1 MTRPPLLGV
10 FFDAGNTL
18 LVEEPGKHLWEM
30 DIRPIPGAL
39 EVLASLKPLYRLGVI
54 SNTVGSGD
62 AELDQALQRAGLRS
76 LIDALVTSRDFGKA
90 KPDPAIYAEG
100 ARRLGV
106 PLEQTCM
113 VGDRLD
119 TDVAGALNAGI
130 PAVWLRHPG
139 AEPRPG
145 LAPAHVIT
153 ALAEL
158 PGWLMG
164 LKGNLPDRR
173 YTQEGQ

>member
-1 MTRPPLLGV
+1 MIRRPLAGV
-10 FFDAGNTL
+10 LFDAGNTL

-30 DIRPIPGAL
+30 AMTPIPDVF
-39 EVLASLKPLYRLGVI
+39 EVLTALKTRYRLGVI

-62 AELDQALQRAGLRS
+62 AELADALEKAGILG

-90 KPDPAIYAEG
+90 KPDPAIYVEG

-106 PLEQTCM
+106 PLDETVM

-130 PAVWLRHPG
+130 PGVWLRHPG
-139 AEPRPG
+139 AIPIPGIEPT
-145 LAPAHVIT
+145 HVIDR
-153 ALAEL
+153 LGEL
-158 PGWLMG
+158 PGWLDATYV
-164 LKGNLPDRR
+164 PDRR
-173 YTQEGQ
+173 

>member
-1 MTRPPLLGV
+1 MPLQGI

-18 LVEEPGKHLWEM
+18 LVEEPGKHMWEM
-30 DIRPIPGAL
+30 ALTRIPDAF
-39 EVLASLKPLYRLGVI
+39 EVLTALKPHYRLGVI

-62 AELDQALQRAGLRS
+62 ADLSEVLEKAGIRS

-106 PLEQTCM
+106 LLEQTLM

-130 PAVWLRHPG
+130 PAIWLRHPG
-139 AEPRPG
+139 AIAIPG
-145 LAPAHVIT
+145 IAPTHVIEG
-153 ALAEL
+153 LAEL
-158 PGWLMG
+158 PAWIAATYSQ
-164 LKGNLPDRR
+164 N
-173 YTQEGQ
+173 

>member
-1 MTRPPLLGV
+1 MPLRGI

-18 LVEEPGKHLWEM
+18 VVEEPGKHLWEM
-30 DIRPIPGAL
+30 AIKPIPDAL
-39 EVLASLKPLYRLGVI
+39 EVLTALKPHYRLGVI

-62 AELDQALQRAGLRS
+62 AELVEALEKAGIRP
-76 LIDALVTSRDFGKA
+76 LIDALVTSRDFGAA

-106 PLEQTCM
+106 ELDATLM

-119 TDVAGALNAGI
+119 TDIAGALRAGI

-139 AEPRPG
+139 AIPIPWI
-145 LAPAHVIT
+145 APTHVIDR
-153 ALAEL
+153 LAEL
-158 PGWLMG
+158 PTWLHATYRP
-164 LKGNLPDRR
+164 KG
-173 YTQEGQ
+173 TA

>member
-1 MTRPPLLGV
+1 MPRIEGV

-30 DIRPIPGAL
+30 AITPIDGAIDVLTRLRPF
-39 EVLASLKPLYRLGVI
+39 YRLGVI

-62 AELDQALQRAGLRS
+62 AELDEVLQKAGLRP

-90 KPDPAIYAEG
+90 KPDPAIYIEG

-106 PLEQTCM
+106 PLEATVM

-130 PAVWLRHPG
+130 PAVWLKHPG
-139 AEPRPG
+139 SVP
-145 LAPAHVIT
+145 LAGISPTRIIT
-153 ALAEL
+153 QLAEL
-158 PGWLMG
+158 PGWLEAT
-164 LKGNLPDRR
+164 
-173 YTQEGQ
+173 YTQGRR

>member
-1 MTRPPLLGV
+1 MSSPLRGV

-30 DIRPIPGAL
+30 AIAPIPGVL
-39 EVLASLKPLYRLGVI
+39 EVLTALKPRYRLGVI

-62 AELDQALQRAGLRS
+62 AELAEALEKAGIRH

-100 ARRLGV
+100 ARRLHV
-106 PLEQTCM
+106 PLDATVM
-113 VGDRLD
+113 IGDRLD

-139 AEPRPG
+139 ATPIQG
-145 LAPAHVIT
+145 IAPTHTIDRIAD
-153 ALAEL
+153 L
-158 PGWLMG
+158 PAWL
-164 LKGNLPDRR
+164 DAT
-173 YTQEGQ
+173 YTQRGR

>member
-1 MTRPPLLGV
+1 MPPPIQGI

-18 LVEEPGKHLWEM
+18 VVEEPGKHLWEM
-30 DIRPIPGAL
+30 AITPIDGAL
-39 EVLASLKPLYRLGVI
+39 EVLTALKRQYRLGVI

-62 AELDQALQRAGLRS
+62 AELEEALERAGIRP

-106 PLEQTCM
+106 PLEATVM

-130 PAVWLRHPG
+130 PAVWFRHPG
-139 AEPRPG
+139 AAQMAGISPT
-145 LAPAHVIT
+145 HIIT
-153 ALAEL
+153 RLTEL
-158 PGWLMG
+158 PGWLAAT
-164 LKGNLPDRR
+164 
-173 YTQEGQ
+173 YTQNRK

>member
-1 MTRPPLLGV
+1 MRRPLAGV

-30 DIRPIPGAL
+30 AMTPIPDVF
-39 EVLASLKPLYRLGVI
+39 EVLTALKTRYRLGVI

-62 AELDQALQRAGLRS
+62 AELADALEKAGILG
-76 LIDALVTSRDFGKA
+76 LIDAMVTSRDFGKA
-90 KPDPAIYAEG
+90 KPDPAIYLEG

-106 PLEQTCM
+106 PLDETVM

-130 PAVWLRHPG
+130 AGVWLRHPG
-139 AEPRPG
+139 AIPIPGIEPT
-145 LAPAHVIT
+145 HVIDR
-153 ALAEL
+153 LGEL
-158 PGWLMG
+158 PGWLDATYV
-164 LKGNLPDRR
+164 PDRR
-173 YTQEGQ
+173 

>member
-1 MTRPPLLGV
+1 MLLQGI

-18 LVEEPGKHLWEM
+18 LVEEPGKHMWEM
-30 DIRPIPGAL
+30 ALTRIPDAL
-39 EVLASLKPLYRLGVI
+39 EVLTALKPHYRLGVI

-62 AELDQALQRAGLRS
+62 ADLAEVLEKAGIRR
-76 LIDALVTSRDFGKA
+76 LIDALVTSRDFGRA

-106 PLEQTCM
+106 SLDQTLM

-130 PAVWLRHPG
+130 PAIWLRHPG
-139 AEPRPG
+139 AIAIPG
-145 LAPAHVIT
+145 IAPTHVIER
-153 ALAEL
+153 LAEL
-158 PGWLMG
+158 PAWIAAT
-164 LKGNLPDRR
+164 
-173 YTQEGQ
+173 YTQN

>member
-1 MTRPPLLGV
+1 MLLQGI

-30 DIRPIPGAL
+30 ALVRIPDAL
-39 EVLASLKPLYRLGVI
+39 EVLTALKLRYRLGII

-62 AELDQALQRAGLRS
+62 AELVEVLEKAGLRP

-100 ARRLGV
+100 ARRLRV
-106 PLEQTCM
+106 SLDQTLM

-139 AEPRPG
+139 ALAIPG
-145 LAPAHVIT
+145 IAPTHVIER
-153 ALAEL
+153 LAEL
-158 PGWLMG
+158 PVWIAAT
-164 LKGNLPDRR
+164 
-173 YTQEGQ
+173 YTRNE

>member
-1 MTRPPLLGV
+1 MPSPLRGV

-18 LVEEPGKHLWEM
+18 VVEEPGKHLWEM
-30 DIRPIPGAL
+30 TITPIPGAL
-39 EVLASLKPLYRLGVI
+39 EVLASLKPRYRLGVI

-62 AELDQALQRAGLRS
+62 AELADVLERAGMRA
-76 LIDALVTSRDFGKA
+76 LIDALVTSRDFGTA

-106 PLEQTCM
+106 PLAETCM

-130 PAVWLRHPG
+130 PAIWLKHPG
-139 AEPRPG
+139 AVAMAGITPTHVLLR
-145 LAPAHVIT
+145 LADLPA
-153 ALAEL
+153 
-158 PGWLMG
+158 WLQA
-164 LKGNLPDRR
+164 RS
-173 YTQEGQ
+173 

>member
-1 MTRPPLLGV
+1 MPLRLEGV

-18 LVEEPGKHLWEM
+18 LVEEAGKHLWEM
-30 DIRPIPGAL
+30 AIRPIPDVL
-39 EVLASLKPLYRLGVI
+39 EVLPALKLRYRLGVI

-62 AELDQALQRAGLRS
+62 AELAEALEKAGIRH

-106 PLEQTCM
+106 PLAATVM

-130 PAVWLRHPG
+130 PAIWLRHPD
-139 AEPRPG
+139 AVA
-145 LAPAHVIT
+145 LAGISPTHVIT
-153 ALAEL
+153 RLAEL
-158 PGWLMG
+158 PGWL
-164 LKGNLPDRR
+164 DAT
-173 YTQEGQ
+173 YTQRR

>member
-1 MTRPPLLGV
+1 MQKPLAGV

-30 DIRPIPGAL
+30 VITPIPNVL
-39 EVLASLKPLYRLGVI
+39 EVLAALKRRYRLGVI

-62 AELDQALQRAGLRS
+62 AELIEALDKAGIRR

-106 PLEQTCM
+106 PLNETVM

-119 TDVAGALNAGI
+119 TDVAGALHAGI
-130 PAVWLRHPG
+130 PGIWLRHPG
-139 AEPRPG
+139 AIAIPG
-145 LAPAHVIT
+145 IAPSHIIDG
-153 ALAEL
+153 LAEL
-158 PGWLMG
+158 PAWLEATSV
-164 LKGNLPDRR
+164 PDGR
-173 YTQEGQ
+173 

>member
-1 MTRPPLLGV
+1 MRALRGV

-18 LVEEPGKHLWEM
+18 VVEEPGKHLWEM
-30 DIRPIPGAL
+30 AITPLPGAF
-39 EVLASLKPLYRLGVI
+39 EVLTALKPRYRLGVI

-62 AELDQALQRAGLRS
+62 AELNAALDKAGLRS

-90 KPDPAIYAEG
+90 KPDPAIYVEG

-106 PLEQTCM
+106 PLAATVM

-130 PAVWLRHPG
+130 PGVWLKHPG
-139 AEPRPG
+139 AVA
-145 LAPAHVIT
+145 LAGISPTQVIT
-153 ALAEL
+153 RLAEL
-158 PGWLMG
+158 PAWLEAT
-164 LKGNLPDRR
+164 
-173 YTQEGQ
+173 YTQNP

>member
-1 MTRPPLLGV
+1 MPRIQGV

-18 LVEEPGKHLWEM
+18 VVEEPGKHLWEM
-30 DIRPIPGAL
+30 AIIPIDGAID
-39 EVLASLKPLYRLGVI
+39 VLRALKAHYRLGVI

-62 AELDQALQRAGLRS
+62 AELEEALEKAGMRP

-90 KPDPAIYAEG
+90 KPDPAIYVEG

-106 PLEQTCM
+106 PLAATVM

-130 PAVWLRHPG
+130 PGIWLKHPG
-139 AEPRPG
+139 AVA
-145 LAPAHVIT
+145 LAGISPTQVIT
-153 ALAEL
+153 RLAEL
-158 PGWLMG
+158 PAWLEAT
-164 LKGNLPDRR
+164 
-173 YTQEGQ
+173 YTQNHR

>member
-1 MTRPPLLGV
+1 MPLQGI

-18 LVEEPGKHLWEM
+18 LVEEPGKHMWEM
-30 DIRPIPGAL
+30 ALIRIPDAL
-39 EVLASLKPLYRLGVI
+39 EVLTALKPHYRLGVI

-62 AELDQALQRAGLRS
+62 ADLSEVLEKAGIRR

-106 PLEQTCM
+106 SLEQTLM

-130 PAVWLRHPG
+130 PAIWLRHPG
-139 AEPRPG
+139 AIAIPG
-145 LAPAHVIT
+145 IAPTHVIER
-153 ALAEL
+153 LAEL
-158 PGWLMG
+158 PAWIAAT
-164 LKGNLPDRR
+164 
-173 YTQEGQ
+173 YTQNS

>member
-1 MTRPPLLGV
+1 MQKPLAGV

-30 DIRPIPGAL
+30 VITPIPNVL
-39 EVLASLKPLYRLGVI
+39 EVLTALKRRYRLGVI

-62 AELDQALQRAGLRS
+62 AELTEALDKAGIRP

-106 PLEQTCM
+106 PLDETVM

-130 PAVWLRHPG
+130 PGIWLRHPG
-139 AEPRPG
+139 AIAIPG
-145 LAPAHVIT
+145 IAPSHIIDG
-153 ALAEL
+153 LAEL
-158 PGWLMG
+158 PAWLETTYV
-164 LKGNLPDRR
+164 PDGR
-173 YTQEGQ
+173 

>member
-1 MTRPPLLGV
+1 MRRPLAGI

-30 DIRPIPGAL
+30 AMTPMADVV
-39 EVLASLKPLYRLGVI
+39 EVLTALKTRYRLGVI

-62 AELDQALQRAGLRS
+62 AELADALEKAGILG
-76 LIDALVTSRDFGKA
+76 LIDAMVTSRDFGKA
-90 KPDPAIYAEG
+90 KPDPAIYVEG

-106 PLEQTCM
+106 PLDETVM

-130 PAVWLRHPG
+130 AGVWLRHPG
-139 AEPRPG
+139 AIPIPGIEPT
-145 LAPAHVIT
+145 HVIDR
-153 ALAEL
+153 LGDL
-158 PGWLMG
+158 PGWLDATYV
-164 LKGNLPDRR
+164 PDR
-173 YTQEGQ
+173 Q

>member
-1 MTRPPLLGV
+1 MPQPLAGV

-30 DIRPIPGAL
+30 SIAPIAGAL
-39 EVLASLKPLYRLGVI
+39 EVLTALKPSYRLGVI

-62 AELDQALQRAGLRS
+62 AELADALEKAGIRR

-106 PLEQTCM
+106 SLDRTLM

-139 AEPRPG
+139 AILIPG
-145 LAPAHVIT
+145 IAPTHVIDR
-153 ALAEL
+153 LDEL
-158 PGWLMG
+158 PAWL
-164 LKGNLPDRR
+164 DAT
-173 YTQEGQ
+173 YTLHGR

>member
-1 MTRPPLLGV
+1 MPLQGI

-30 DIRPIPGAL
+30 AIRPIPDAL
-39 EVLASLKPLYRLGVI
+39 EVLTALKRQYRLGII

-62 AELDQALQRAGLRS
+62 AELVDALEKAGIRG
-76 LIDALVTSRDFGKA
+76 LIDALVTSRDFGTA

-106 PLEQTCM
+106 PLDQTLM

-139 AEPRPG
+139 AIAIPWI
-145 LAPAHVIT
+145 APTHVIEH
-153 ALAEL
+153 LAEL
-158 PGWLMG
+158 PAWLAAT
-164 LKGNLPDRR
+164 
-173 YTQEGQ
+173 YTHDQ

>member
-1 MTRPPLLGV
+1 MPLAGI

-18 LVEEPGKHLWEM
+18 VVEEPGKHLWEM
-30 DIRPIPGAL
+30 TIQPIPDAI
-39 EVLASLKPLYRLGVI
+39 EVLTALKPRYKLGVI

-62 AELDQALQRAGLRS
+62 ADISEALEKAGIRH
-76 LIDALVTSRDFGKA
+76 LIDALVTSRDFGSA

-106 PLEQTCM
+106 PLEATLM

-130 PAVWLRHPG
+130 PAVWLKHPG
-139 AEPRPG
+139 ALAIPG
-145 LAPAHVIT
+145 IAPTHVIER
-153 ALAEL
+153 LGEL
-158 PGWLMG
+158 PGWLEAF
-164 LKGNLPDRR
+164 
-173 YTQEGQ
+173 YTQSGR

>member
-1 MTRPPLLGV
+1 MPLSGI

-30 DIRPIPGAL
+30 AITPIPDAL
-39 EVLASLKPLYRLGVI
+39 EVLTALKPRYRLGVI

-62 AELDQALQRAGLRS
+62 AELIEALEKAGIRR
-76 LIDALVTSRDFGKA
+76 LIDALVTSRDFGTA

-106 PLEQTCM
+106 PLDSTLM

-130 PAVWLRHPG
+130 PGVWLRHKG
-139 AEPRPG
+139 AVPISG
-145 LAPAHVIT
+145 VAPTHVIDR
-153 ALAEL
+153 LSEL
-158 PGWLMG
+158 PGWLDATYPP
-164 LKGNLPDRR
+164 NRP
-173 YTQEGQ
+173 

>member
-1 MTRPPLLGV
+1 MAAELQGV

-30 DIRPIPGAL
+30 TIAPIPGAF
-39 EVLASLKPLYRLGVI
+39 EVLSALRSHYRLGVI

-62 AELDQALQRAGLRS
+62 AELEEVLEQAGLRA

-106 PLEQTCM
+106 PLAATCM

-130 PAVWLRHPG
+130 PAIWLKHPG
-139 AEPRPG
+139 ATEIAGIVPT
-145 LAPAHVIT
+145 HVIT
-153 ALAEL
+153 QLVDL
-158 PGWLMG
+158 PPWLEAAY
-164 LKGNLPDRR
+164 RR
-173 YTQEGQ
+173 PVSLS